1 VECARREFGNSS
13 GRRPDVAGELGARI
27 QIIELGVDMSEAT
40 VVFVHGAFADSS
52 SWNGVITPLRAK
64 AVPVM
69 APPNPL
75 RGLTADSTYIASVF
89 AQIEGSIVAVGRSHG
104 GTLIRNAATEAQNV
118 VGLVYVAA
126 LANEEGETVG
136 AAEAES
142 KDSVLSSTLVS
153 RQYPTADGG
162 SATEF
167 YIDPAKVRDAFAGDL
182 SDEQIARVGA
192 T

>member
-1 VECARREFGNSS
+1 MS
-13 GRRPDVAGELGARI
+13 GP
-27 QIIELGVDMSEAT
+27 T

-142 KDSVLSSTLVS
+142 KDSGLSSTLAS